1 MTAPAPRLRPGAY
14 SRRLIPMLADER
26 VCSGVHGAGAV
37 VVRLAAAQA
46 LGRASAPT
54 GVSG

>member
-46 LGRASAPT
+46 LGRASVPT
-54 GVSG
+54 GVSA